1 MLVSS
6 RAVPAPF
13 SESDDGHRQ
22 DGAGLILLFL
32 TQMQSYDI
40 GFLRDSI
47 TNSIFFLDRSEAYLP
62 QISSSLLTTRQCG
75 AHTVGADMGQMSIV
89 CFLERKWEPDSH
101 PATKNVLREE
111 SSLSL

>member
-6 RAVPAPF
+6 RAVPALF

-40 GFLRDSI
+40 GFLRDSM
-47 TNSIFFLDRSEAYLP
+47 TNSISFP
-62 QISSSLLTTRQCG
+62 
-75 AHTVGADMGQMSIV
+75 GQ
-89 CFLERKWEPDSH
+89 E
-101 PATKNVLREE
+101 
-111 SSLSL
+111 